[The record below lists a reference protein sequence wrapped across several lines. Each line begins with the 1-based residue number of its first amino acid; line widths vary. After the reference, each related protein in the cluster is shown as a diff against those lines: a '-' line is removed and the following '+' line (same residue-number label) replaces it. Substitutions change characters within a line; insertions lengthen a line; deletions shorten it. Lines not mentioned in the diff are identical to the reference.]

1 MENAEIMKL
10 LKSIETNLKNQKA
23 DLEAKM
29 NSMEESITTNINKNI
44 NKKFEQLEIKN
55 QELENKLCEQE
66 TRIDALERNIRRKN
80 IVFFGLEEKEKSYIG
95 LQKSILDLINNT
107 MRVRCNDTE
116 IECVR
121 RLGKRGEKT
130 RPVILT
136 VTTMGKKLEILKNAK
151 NLKETK
157 YYIKEDYP
165 QKILEKRKIL
175 QAEVEKERELGNR
188 AVIKYDKIVKLGKLE
203 PQGPQD
209 KRHNKR
215 NLSASPQEAASTS
228 TARTTQTQPVKKN
241 KRDMNSFVIR
251 DPNINNALSFQ
262 NKHGQ
267 QNIDK

>member
-121 RLGKRGEKT
+121 RLGKRGEKNET
-130 RPVILT
+130 SHFDRYNY
-136 VTTMGKKLEILKNAK
+136 GQK
-151 NLKETK
+151 NL
-157 YYIKEDYP
+157 
-165 QKILEKRKIL
+165 R
-175 QAEVEKERELGNR
+175 
-188 AVIKYDKIVKLGKLE
+188 
-203 PQGPQD
+203 
-209 KRHNKR
+209 
-215 NLSASPQEAASTS
+215 
-228 TARTTQTQPVKKN
+228 
-241 KRDMNSFVIR
+241 F
-251 DPNINNALSFQ
+251 
-262 NKHGQ
+262 
-267 QNIDK
+267 